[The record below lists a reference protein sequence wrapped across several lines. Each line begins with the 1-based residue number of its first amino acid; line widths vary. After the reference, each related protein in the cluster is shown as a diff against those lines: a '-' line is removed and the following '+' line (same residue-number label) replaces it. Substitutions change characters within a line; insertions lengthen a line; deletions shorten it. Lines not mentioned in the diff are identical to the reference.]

1 MMVGECRLVLVLPE
15 VIDPFLL
22 ISAVAEKPGS
32 DIIERLMEKKQRNH
46 LEAVAQLYRDLSV
59 LSVVGTSYSLRCQ
72 V

>member
-1 MMVGECRLVLVLPE
+1 MVGECRLVLVLPE

-32 DIIERLMEKKQRNH
+32 DIIDRLMEKKQRNH

-59 LSVVGTSYSLRCQ
+59 LSVVGTLYSQRYQ

>member
-1 MMVGECRLVLVLPE
+1 MVGECRLVLVLPE

-32 DIIERLMEKKQRNH
+32 DIIHRLMEKKQRNH
-46 LEAVAQLYRDLSV
+46 LEAMAQLYRDLSV
-59 LSVVGTSYSLRCQ
+59 LSVVGTLYSQRCQ